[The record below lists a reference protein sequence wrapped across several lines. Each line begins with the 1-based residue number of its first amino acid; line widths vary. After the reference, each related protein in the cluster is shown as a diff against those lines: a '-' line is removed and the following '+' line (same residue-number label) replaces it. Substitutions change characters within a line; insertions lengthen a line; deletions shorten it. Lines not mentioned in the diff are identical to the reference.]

1 MCVLSARY
9 INMQF
14 ISVVHDVVYV
24 VLYIV
29 NYMVILYTAISV
41 YMILKKFI
49 TYKNVSL
56 CLIDKFNVECTD
68 RKYYINS
75 NIISIKK
82 LILHICVIVH

>member
-68 RKYYINS
+68 RKYYIN
-75 NIISIKK
+75 
-82 LILHICVIVH
+82 